1 MENKEVKIISEE
13 TKKNSIWEKLNVLS
27 IIILYPAALIAFLL
41 LGFLKNYW
49 YNAWILFLV
58 PDIIASIFRC
68 IDKKLFTRFSI
79 VFFSTALYFFL
90 NLVVPGKSFNLWVDL
105 WPIFL
110 LIPIYYFVFL
120 GVDKKRHGYK
130 INETIDIE
138 EEEQE

>member
-1 MENKEVKIISEE
+1 MEEANVEIISKEKNKE
-13 TKKNSIWEKLNVLS
+13 SIWKKLNFLS
-27 IIILYPAALIAFLL
+27 IIVLYPLALIGFLL

-49 YNAWILFLV
+49 YNAWILFLI

-68 IDKKLFTRFSI
+68 IDRKLFTRFSI

-90 NLVVPGKSFNLWVDL
+90 NLVVPGRQYNLWVDL

-120 GVDKKRHGYK
+120 GIDKKIHGYR
-130 INETIDIE
+130 INEVIDIKD
-138 EEEQE
+138 EEQE